1 MPTYNKLVRDRIP
14 EIIKNNGKTSTTII
28 LDEKEYIEEIG
39 KKIGEELTEYLEAE
53 NKEHKVEELADLL
66 ELVNALAQYEGVTL
80 EDVEKV
86 RKQKAEKRGCFQE
99 RIFLVEVHE
108 E

>member
-1 MPTYNKLVRDRIP
+1 MPTYNKLIRDRIP
-14 EIIKNNGKTSTTII
+14 EIIKYNGKTPITRT
-28 LDEKEYIEEIG
+28 LNEKEYIEEIG

-53 NKEHKVEELADLL
+53 IQEHKIEELADLL
-66 ELVNALAQYEGVTL
+66 ELINTLAQHEGITL

-86 RKQKAEKRGCFQE
+86 RKQKAEKRGGFQE

-108 E
+108 D

>member
-14 EIIKNNGKTSTTII
+14 EIIKHNGKAPTTRI
-28 LDEKEYIEEIG
+28 LNEKEYIEEIG

-53 NKEHKVEELADLL
+53 TQEHKIEELADLL
-66 ELVNALAQYEGVTL
+66 ELINALAQHEGVTL

-86 RKQKAEKRGCFQE
+86 RKQKAEQRGGFQE
-99 RIFLVEVHE
+99 RIFLVEVHDD
-108 E
+108 

>member
-14 EIIKNNGKTSTTII
+14 EIIEHNGKTPITRI
-28 LDEKEYIEEIG
+28 LDEQEYIEEIG

-53 NKEHKVEELADLL
+53 SKDHKVEELADLL
-66 ELVNALAQYEGVTL
+66 ELINALAQYEGVTL

-86 RKQKAEKRGCFQE
+86 RKQKAEKHGGFQE
-99 RIFLVEVHE
+99 RIFLVMTMKS
-108 E
+108 

>member
-14 EIIKNNGKTSTTII
+14 EIIKHNEKTPITRI

-39 KKIGEELTEYLEAE
+39 KKVEEELTEYVEAE
-53 NKEHKVEELADLL
+53 KKNHKVEELADLL
-66 ELVNALAQYEGVTL
+66 EFVNALAQYEGVTL

-86 RKQKAEKRGCFQE
+86 RKQKAKKRGGFQE
-99 RIFLVEVHE
+99 RIFLVEVDE
-108 E
+108 D

>member
-1 MPTYNKLVRDRIP
+1 VPTYNKLVRDRIP
-14 EIIKNNGKTSTTII
+14 EIIKNNGKTSTTRI
-28 LDEKEYIEEIG
+28 LDKKEYIEEVS

-86 RKQKAEKRGCFQE
+86 RKQKAEKRGGFQE
-99 RIFLVEVHE
+99 RIFLGEVHE
-108 E
+108 G

>member
-14 EIIKNNGKTSTTII
+14 EIIEHNGKTPITRI
-28 LDEKEYIEEIG
+28 LDEKEYIGEVG

-53 NKEHKVEELADLL
+53 KKEYKVEELADLL
-66 ELVNALAQYEGVTL
+66 ELINALAQHEGVTL

-86 RKQKAEKRGCFQE
+86 RKQKAEKRGSFQK

-108 E
+108 D